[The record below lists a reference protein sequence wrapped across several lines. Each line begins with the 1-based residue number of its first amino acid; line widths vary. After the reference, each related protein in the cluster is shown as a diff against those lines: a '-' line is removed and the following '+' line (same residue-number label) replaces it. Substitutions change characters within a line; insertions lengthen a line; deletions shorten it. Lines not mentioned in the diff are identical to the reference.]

1 MIGAPDLGSAQH
13 LTDHGE
19 NNTRHILWRG
29 GVATVLITEKSSRT
43 MTFGLDQA
51 LQNTVRSIIDQP
63 PQAQDQVLLQAL
75 TNHLFGLPF
84 TGTEQVLGITRM
96 GRLVEAL
103 LGPIDNGV
111 GGQL

>member
-1 MIGAPDLGSAQH
+1 MIGAPDLGSTQH
-13 LTDHGE
+13 LKDHGE

-29 GVATVLITEKSSRT
+29 GVATVLITEESSRT
-43 MTFGLDQA
+43 MTLGLDQA
-51 LQNTVRSIIDQP
+51 LQNTVRRLIDQP
-63 PQAQDQVLLQAL
+63 PQAQDQVFLQAL

-84 TGTEQVLGITRM
+84 TGAEQVPGITRM

-103 LGPIDNGV
+103 LVPVENGV